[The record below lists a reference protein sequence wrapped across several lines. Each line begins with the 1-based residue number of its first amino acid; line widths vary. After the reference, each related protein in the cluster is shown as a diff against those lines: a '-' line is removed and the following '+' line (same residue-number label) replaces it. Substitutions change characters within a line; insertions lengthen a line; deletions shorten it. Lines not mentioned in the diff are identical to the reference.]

1 MQYGNLIIQIRN
13 LGLIIVFGARLF
25 DLCLRLVQLRLTQL
39 DNRTESESVPLLRKV
54 HSQIG
59 VVEFL
64 PQRPR
69 SLPFAVLYAIRA
81 GSDRVLWVTAR
92 RGRRLQPKGTFRS
105 CRQAHQ
111 GIRGQARNS
120 SMLWPFIRQSSIVCN
135 RKFTSALSSFQIWL
149 LHCEQHFLEH
159 GFKHLHRFTGGFHD
173 ATA

>member
-64 PQRPR
+64 SQNPGLYR
-69 SLPFAVLYAIRA
+69 SLYCTPFE
-81 GSDRVLWVTAR
+81 RV
-92 RGRRLQPKGTFRS
+92 
-105 CRQAHQ
+105 
-111 GIRGQARNS
+111 
-120 SMLWPFIRQSSIVCN
+120 
-135 RKFTSALSSFQIWL
+135 
-149 LHCEQHFLEH
+149 
-159 GFKHLHRFTGGFHD
+159 
-173 ATA
+173 ATAFCG

>member
-39 DNRTESESVPLLRKV
+39 DNRTESESVPLMRKF
-54 HSQIG
+54 HIQIG

-69 SLPFAVLYAIRA
+69 SLPFSVLYAIRA

-92 RGRRLQPKGTFRS
+92 RGRRLQPKGRS
-105 CRQAHQ
+105 VLAARRTREFAAKQ
-111 GIRGQARNS
+111 GRLA
-120 SMLWPFIRQSSIVCN
+120 
-135 RKFTSALSSFQIWL
+135 
-149 LHCEQHFLEH
+149 
-159 GFKHLHRFTGGFHD
+159 
-173 ATA
+173 

>member
-92 RGRRLQPKGTFRS
+92 RGRRLQPKGRSVLPPGAPGNSRPSKGGSPRAVFRYRAWYETRS
-105 CRQAHQ
+105 HHRVTRQCF
-111 GIRGQARNS
+111 GLS
-120 SMLWPFIRQSSIVCN
+120 FVN
-135 RKFTSALSSFQIWL
+135 RL
-149 LHCEQHFLEH
+149 
-159 GFKHLHRFTGGFHD
+159 
-173 ATA
+173 

>member
-1 MQYGNLIIQIRN
+1 MQRANLVIQVCQLR
-13 LGLIIVFGARLF
+13 LIIVLRASLLDSRLG
-25 DLCLRLVQLRLTQL
+25 LVQLRLTQL
-39 DNRTESESVPLLRKV
+39 DKRTEFDSVPLLRKV

-111 GIRGQARNS
+111 GIRGQARAAR
-120 SMLWPFIRQSSIVCN
+120 LEQSFAIVPGMK
-135 RKFTSALSSFQIWL
+135 RVLVIA
-149 LHCEQHFLEH
+149 
-159 GFKHLHRFTGGFHD
+159 
-173 ATA
+173 

>member
-111 GIRGQARNS
+111 GIRGQARAAR
-120 SMLWPFIRQSSIVCN
+120 LEQSFAIVPGMK
-135 RKFTSALSSFQIWL
+135 RVLVIA
-149 LHCEQHFLEH
+149 
-159 GFKHLHRFTGGFHD
+159 
-173 ATA
+173 